1 MILLLL
7 IGFGIV
13 ALIQLPDLVRK
24 KWWNELICFV
34 VLWLTGFILSVILSM
49 GIILPPISA
58 IINRYITSML
68 GL

>member
-13 ALIQLPDLVRK
+13 AFIQVPDLVRK
-24 KWWNELICFV
+24 KWWNELVCYSL
-34 VLWLTGFILSVILSM
+34 LWLTGLILSVILSM